1 MATDPGTIEFL
12 MDQLGTRG
20 ASYSTRR
27 MFGEYCLYREGL
39 PVAFV
44 CDDVLFVK
52 DTPVGRDA
60 MTAAGVLAFGP
71 PYPGAKDYLR
81 LPPDGW
87 DEGQWLRGLL
97 DATAAALPAPR
108 IKKADGATKPAAA
121 KKKPTTKKAAG
132 TATTKRA
139 VGKKSVSNNKR
150 AFAKK
155 AAPAKKVAPPR
166 GTKRPSTKASASKT
180 GKRTAVKKTTSAAK
194 PRSSSNKRKG

>member
-1 MATDPGTIEFL
+1 MATDPGTVEFL
-12 MDQLGTRG
+12 LDQLGTRG

-44 CDDVLFVK
+44 CDDVLFIK
-52 DTPVGRDA
+52 DTPAGRDS
-60 MTAAGVLAFGP
+60 MSAAGLLDFGP

-108 IKKADGATKPAAA
+108 VRKADLTPGANAKKTHATKAAPKVRKPSFV
-121 KKKPTTKKAAG
+121 KKPSTGKPTT
-132 TATTKRA
+132 
-139 VGKKSVSNNKR
+139 
-150 AFAKK
+150 
-155 AAPAKKVAPPR
+155 PAKKTSSVAKTPAR
-166 GTKRPSTKASASKT
+166 KVAKKSATTAKATRSESPSAR
-180 GKRTAVKKTTSAAK
+180 RT
-194 PRSSSNKRKG
+194 RKV